1 MGKSYGERS
10 RQLPIKGTA
19 RGEQWGQKQ
28 GEQQRSNR
36 MLLSALC
43 VSVLL
48 AGCQT
53 RSPVPPQQINLT
65 PSFNGQTATAASL
78 DAAWWQQFNDP
89 QLTALVQSAAQ
100 NNQDVTLAVLRLR
113 QAQAGLQANQSRLLP
128 SIAVTGSLS
137 QAETDLPAAVKQGQ
151 PDTIARRAALNLSWD
166 LDLFGANRAARDAAT
181 LEAEAAELG
190 IHGMQLLVVSDVV
203 RQYVL
208 WQATAERLRLL
219 GSLRD
224 VQAQTLKL
232 TERRYREGLT
242 SRFELTLAQAELS
255 NLEAQ
260 LPALSTLLQV
270 TQNRLSILTGQNP
283 SAASVLLTAK
293 PVTEW
298 PQQLDIQAGQPV
310 ELLQRRPDLQAAER
324 QLRAANATLA
334 AAQAERF
341 PKLMLSAVWG
351 QQKLTLNGLGLATSP
366 YSNAAVAFSQPLL
379 NRKAIYANIEAKTAA
394 EQIALTQ
401 YEKTI
406 LNALEQVENSL
417 AAQRFEQQRFT
428 QLNQTVQARQQ
439 SRRHAES
446 LYREGLTGLLPLLD
460 VQRSVVA
467 AELSLLDSRSQR
479 WLNAVNLYQ
488 ALGGGWQALPT
499 PAAQQ
504 PAVPQQTSAQPSV
517 SKTTT
522 SLSIPTGQPN
532 APINPVTVGE
542 S

>member
-1 MGKSYGERS
+1 MGKSYGEVS
-10 RQLPIKGTA
+10 RHLPINGTLCA
-19 RGEQWGQKQ
+19 RG
-28 GEQQRSNR
+28 GESHAMQQAIQSPSHR
-36 MLLSALC
+36 LFYATVLS

-48 AGCQT
+48 AGCQM
-53 RSPVPPQQINLT
+53 RPPLPTQQVVLT
-65 PSFNGQTATAASL
+65 PSFSGSAAESSQL
-78 DAAWWQQFNDP
+78 DTAWWQQFGDP
-89 QLTALVQSAAQ
+89 QLTQLVELAAQ

-128 SIAVTGSLS
+128 SVAATGSLS
-137 QAETDLPAAVKQGQ
+137 ESESDLPRAVKQGQ
-151 PDTIARRAALNLSWD
+151 PDTTARRAALNLNWE
-166 LDLFGANRAARDAAT
+166 LDLFGANRAARDAAS
-181 LEAEAAELG
+181 LDAEAAELG
-190 IHGMQLLVVSDVV
+190 VHGLQLLVVSDVA

-208 WQATAERLRLL
+208 WQASAERLRLL
-219 GSLRD
+219 SSLRD
-224 VQAQTLKL
+224 VQAQTLRL

-242 SRFELTLAQAELS
+242 SQFELTLAQAELS

-260 LPALSTLLQV
+260 LPALSSLLQV
-270 TQNRLSILTGQNP
+270 TQNRLAILTGQNP
-283 SAASVLLTAK
+283 SAALITLTAK

-324 QLRAANATLA
+324 QLRAANAALA

-366 YSNAAVAFSQPLL
+366 YSNAALAFSQPLL
-379 NRKAIYANIEAKTAA
+379 NRAAIHANIDAKTAA
-394 EQIALTQ
+394 EQMALTQ
-401 YEKTI
+401 YEKAI
-406 LNALEQVENSL
+406 LTALEQVENSL
-417 AAQRFEQQRFT
+417 AAQKFEQQRFT
-428 QLNQTVQARQQ
+428 QLNQTVQTRQQ

-488 ALGGGWQALPT
+488 ALGGGWQQLPS
-499 PAAQQ
+499 ASAQKN
-504 PAVPQQTSAQPSV
+504 SAQPAQDSV
-517 SKTTT
+517 VPAISFT
-522 SLSIPTGQPN
+522 PTRRAQAAN
-532 APINPVTVGE
+532 VGE
-542 S
+542 F

>member
-1 MGKSYGERS
+1 MGKSYKQTS
-10 RQLPIKGTA
+10 QQLPISG
-19 RGEQWGQKQ
+19 GLILDQWGQWSTIS
-28 GEQQRSNR
+28 RSGR
-36 MLLSALC
+36 WASSLLLSMFLVA
-43 VSVLL
+43 
-48 AGCQT
+48 CQT
-53 RSPVPPQQINLT
+53 APPLPVQQINLT
-65 PSFNGQTATAASL
+65 PNFAGQASAEHQL
-78 DAAWWQQFNDP
+78 DAAWWQQLGDA
-89 QLTALVQSAAQ
+89 QLTTLVELAAQ

-113 QAQAGLQANQSRLLP
+113 QAQAGLGVSQSRLLP
-128 SIAVTGSLS
+128 SVAATGSLS
-137 QAETDLPAAVKQGQ
+137 QSESDLPAAVKQGQ
-151 PDTIARRAALNLSWD
+151 PDTVARRAALNLSWD

-181 LEAEAAELG
+181 LEAQAAELG
-190 IHGMQLLVVSDVV
+190 ISGMQLLVVSDVV

-208 WQATAERLRLL
+208 WQATAERQRLL

-224 VQAQTLKL
+224 MQAQTLGL

-242 SRFELTLAQAELS
+242 SQFELTLAQAELS

-260 LPALSTLLQV
+260 LPALSSLLQV
-270 TQNRLSILTGQNP
+270 TQNRLAILTGQNP
-283 SAASVLLTAK
+283 SAT
-293 PVTEW
+293 PVSLIARPVSQW
-298 PQQLDIQAGQPV
+298 PQQLDVQAGQPI

-341 PKLMLSAVWG
+341 PKLMLNAVWG
-351 QQKLTLNGLGLATSP
+351 QQKLTLNSLGLAASP
-366 YSNAAVAFSQPLL
+366 YSNAALAFSQPLL
-379 NRKAIYANIEAKTAA
+379 NRTAIHANIEAKTAA

-417 AAQRFEQQRFT
+417 AAQQFEQQRLR
-428 QLNQTVQARQQ
+428 QLDQTAQTRQQ

-467 AELSLLDSRSQR
+467 AELSVLDSRSQR

-488 ALGGGWQALPT
+488 TLGGGWQALPAPT
-499 PAAQQ
+499 TQPTQVRPSAQQ
-504 PAVPQQTSAQPSV
+504 PS
-517 SKTTT
+517 
-522 SLSIPTGQPN
+522 SLSTDRPQ
-532 APINPVTVGE
+532 AATVGE

>member
-1 MGKSYGERS
+1 MGKSYGESNRH
-10 RQLPIKGTA
+10 LPINGELIGGKRGSPAAAGGSNA
-19 RGEQWGQKQ
+19 RLLGIFLLGV
-28 GEQQRSNR
+28 
-36 MLLSALC
+36 LLS
-43 VSVLL
+43 
-48 AGCQT
+48 GCQT
-53 RSPVPPQQINLT
+53 RPPLPPQQVSLT
-65 PSFNGQTATAASL
+65 PNFSGQTAASAQL

-89 QLTALVQSAAQ
+89 QLTALVELAAQ

-128 SIAVTGSLS
+128 SVAATGSLS
-137 QAETDLPAAVKQGQ
+137 QSESDLPAAVKQGQ
-151 PDTIARRAALNLSWD
+151 PDTIARRAALNLNWD
-166 LDLFGANRAARDAAT
+166 LDLFGANRAARDAAS
-181 LEAEAAELG
+181 LEAEAAALG

-242 SRFELTLAQAELS
+242 SQFELTLAQAELS

-260 LPALSTLLQV
+260 LPALSNLLQV
-270 TQNRLSILTGQNP
+270 TQNRLAILTGQNP

-293 PVTEW
+293 AVTDW
-298 PQQLDIQAGQPV
+298 PQQLEIQAGQPI

-341 PKLMLSAVWG
+341 PKLMISAIWG
-351 QQKLTLNGLGLATSP
+351 QQKLSLNGLGLAASP
-366 YSNAAVAFSQPLL
+366 YSNAALAFSQPLL
-379 NRKAIYANIEAKTAA
+379 NRAAIHANIEVKTAA
-394 EQIALTQ
+394 EQIAVTQ

-406 LNALEQVENSL
+406 LTALEQVENSL
-417 AAQRFEQQRFT
+417 AAQQFEQQRFT
-428 QLNQTVQARQQ
+428 QLNQTVQTRQQ

-467 AELSLLDSRSQR
+467 AELGLLDSRSQR

-488 ALGGGWQALPT
+488 ALGGGWQALPA

-504 PAVPQQTSAQPSV
+504 
-517 SKTTT
+517 TT
-522 SLSIPTGQPN
+522 STQQQAPAPQNTPSLSKPTSRQT
-532 APINPVTVGE
+532 AVSVGE